1 VSAFIAEPHPDDP
14 QILTVAGELD
24 LASVEEFL
32 SRARAA
38 LDGSV
43 LTLDCAGLTFID
55 STGLG
60 ALVRLREEA
69 RAHGSDVVLARVPSR
84 VSRILDI
91 TGLSQIFPSDSG

>member
-1 VSAFIAEPHPDDP
+1 VSEFTAEPHPDDP
-14 QILTVAGELD
+14 RTLTVAGELD
-24 LASVEEFL
+24 LASVELFL
-32 SRARAA
+32 SQARAA

-69 RAHGSDVVLARVPSR
+69 RGRGSDVVLTRVPSQ
-84 VSRILDI
+84 VSRILDL